1 VVDAAGHTNVAIT
14 TTLFTGAFGQQDFID
29 RDHKGPNISI
39 SMEDHNLPRRRG
51 KAAAVRVC
59 CIGGRRSGNLSFLP
73 R

>member
-1 VVDAAGHTNVAIT
+1 METRSARRVSRSATAS
-14 TTLFTGAFGQQDFID
+14 FTSAFGQQHFIY
-29 RDHKGPNISI
+29 RDHKGPNTSI
-39 SMEDHNLPRRRG
+39 SMENHNLPRRRG